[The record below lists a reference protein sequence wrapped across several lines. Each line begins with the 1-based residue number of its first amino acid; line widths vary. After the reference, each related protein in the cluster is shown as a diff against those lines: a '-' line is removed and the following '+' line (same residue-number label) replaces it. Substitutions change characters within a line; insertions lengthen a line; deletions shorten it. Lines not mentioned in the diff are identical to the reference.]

1 MLLMGGCGDF
11 DTKMLCRPEELE
23 NTYESIGSEQRIMGR
38 IKGTDHGD
46 MLPRGDAYMTAW
58 MRYWLCGDTEAGKCF
73 VGPDAEIL
81 NNESWQDVSRIN
93 M

>member
-1 MLLMGGCGDF
+1 
-11 DTKMLCRPEELE
+11 
-23 NTYESIGSEQRIMGR
+23 MGR
-38 IKGTDHGD
+38 IKGIDHGD

-58 MRYWLCGDTEAGKCF
+58 MRYWLCDEAEAGKCF
-73 VGPDAEIL
+73 VVSDAEIL